1 MQEVFLRLAAQNKGV
16 NYTDTDFST
25 QEATP
30 ASRHRKC
37 IVCNVRPPEPV
48 TLFTAKGFAVE
59 LTDAICSTCS
69 RLEAGAAVGAVD
81 GTVAA
86 SGGAG
91 VVGNDPSEWKTVAS
105 SVVGVAAAAEAGVQ
119 SGAGSHGS
127 SSSNG
132 AAKAVPPS
140 QQPQVTIPM
149 NGGGAVRAHKTRPPV
164 SLKQQVS
171 CGAGIAFPPL
181 PMHYALNTHNHTN
194 RDNKPSAHNIHT
206 HTHTRTPQAR
216 RTNTTHALPTPHTL
230 FTVESDTLM
239 LGAVIG

>member
-1 MQEVFLRLAAQNKGV
+1 MFLRLAAQNKGV

-69 RLEAGAAVGAVD
+69 RLEARAAVGAVD

-132 AAKAVPPS
+132 AAKAAPPS

-171 CGAGIAFPPL
+171 CGAGIAL
-181 PMHYALNTHNHTN
+181 SIHYALNTHNHTN
-194 RDNKPSAHNIHT
+194 RDNKPSTHNTYTHT
-206 HTHTRTPQAR
+206 HTHTSHAR
-216 RTNTTHALPTPHTL
+216 RTNTTHTPYPRHTHCL
-230 FTVESDTLM
+230 RLSQSQTR
-239 LGAVIG
+239 